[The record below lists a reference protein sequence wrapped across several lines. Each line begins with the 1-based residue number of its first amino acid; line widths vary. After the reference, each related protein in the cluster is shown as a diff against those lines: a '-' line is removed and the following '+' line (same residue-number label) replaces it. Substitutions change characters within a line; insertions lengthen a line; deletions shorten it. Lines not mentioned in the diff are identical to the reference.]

1 MSNIHIL
8 GVPMDL
14 GAGRRGVDMGPS
26 AIRLAKLSDTLKG
39 LGHTI
44 TDLGNVEVAVP
55 ESVPN
60 TTQLPYA
67 DVIAEA
73 CKQAYYCLKNL
84 PEGAFPIILGGDHSI
99 SMGSVAGVSRGKRT
113 GVLWIDAHTDLNTP
127 EMSPS
132 GNIHGMPL
140 AHLLGKGDE
149 RLLNIWGGGNILHP
163 EDIVFIGIRSVDEG
177 ERAFIEDQGIK
188 VYTMKDIDKLGMAQ
202 VAERALEHLS
212 HVDQLHV
219 SFDADALDP
228 NEAPG
233 VGTPVTGGL
242 TYREAHLLME
252 LLADAKVVTSLDL
265 VEVNPILDIQNKTA
279 QIMVEMAA
287 SLLGKRIL

>member
-1 MSNIHIL
+1 MFTCNICLYPEQHASL
-8 GVPMDL
+8 SYVKYTYSWCSYGFRCRS
-14 GAGRRGVDMGPS
+14 AWVDMGPS

-67 DVIAEA
+67 NVIAEA

-127 EMSPS
+127 EMA
-132 GNIHGMPL
+132 L
-140 AHLLGKGDE
+140 AE
-149 RLLNIWGGGNILHP
+149 TFTECP
-163 EDIVFIGIRSVDEG
+163 
-177 ERAFIEDQGIK
+177 
-188 VYTMKDIDKLGMAQ
+188 
-202 VAERALEHLS
+202 
-212 HVDQLHV
+212 
-219 SFDADALDP
+219 
-228 NEAPG
+228 
-233 VGTPVTGGL
+233 
-242 TYREAHLLME
+242 
-252 LLADAKVVTSLDL
+252 
-265 VEVNPILDIQNKTA
+265 
-279 QIMVEMAA
+279 
-287 SLLGKRIL
+287 